1 MADAVPVVWR
11 GGAVPDGDDDQAP
24 AAGQLLTPSKYRT
37 VVSMLSINRT
47 GHARF
52 RRAPV
57 VQETAPASPVAE
69 EAARDPSMAPRDLMT
84 RRDGLGA
91 SAASSSFPSSVTA
104 VTATG
109 EGSVSNGR
117 ALLPAAGGH
126 SSGGGGKLTRSPP
139 MQFASHHHSSGL
151 NHNSDGDGGERCRCS
166 NKRKKS
172 SSSRARRRIRVP
184 AISSR
189 NADIPPD
196 DYSWRKYGQKPIKG
210 SPYPRGYYKCS
221 TGRGCPA
228 RKHVERD
235 PGEPSMLIVTYDSD
249 HRHGDDDPVV
259 PGAVVPEI

>member
-1 MADAVPVVWR
+1 MADAVPVVWH
-11 GGAVPDGDDDQAP
+11 GGVVPDGDDDQAP
-24 AAGQLLTPSKYRT
+24 AAAQLLTPSKY
-37 VVSMLSINRT
+37 RT

-69 EAARDPSMAPRDLMT
+69 EAAREPSMAPRDLIT

-91 SAASSSFPSSVTA
+91 SSSSSFPSSVTG
-104 VTATG
+104 VTV

-126 SSGGGGKLTRSPP
+126 SAGGGGKRPWSPP
-139 MQFASHHHSSGL
+139 MQFASHHSSGL
-151 NHNSDGDGGERCRCS
+151 NHNSDGDGSERCRCS
-166 NKRKKS
+166 NKRKSSSS

-210 SPYPRGYYKCS
+210 SPYPRWRCNYSASY
-221 TGRGCPA
+221 
-228 RKHVERD
+228 
-235 PGEPSMLIVTYDSD
+235 
-249 HRHGDDDPVV
+249 
-259 PGAVVPEI
+259 